1 MKLIKAISLKTKL
14 RIVLSLS
21 AVIVLTGLC
30 MGVDGTTT
38 SEDHSA
44 TSEDYAA
51 PSSTSATTSYTYD
64 GLNRLTRATYPDG
77 SVINYTYDAAG
88 NRLIQTNH

>member
-1 MKLIKAISLKTKL
+1 MNTHKAVFLKTKV
-14 RIVLSLS
+14 RIVLSLA
-21 AVIVLTGLC
+21 AVIVLTELC
-30 MGVDGTTT
+30 MGVDGTT
-38 SEDHSA
+38 

-64 GLNRLTRATYPDG
+64 ALNRLTRATYPDG